1 MIDFLTSLV
10 TLGLGYDS
18 LNTARSALSSLG
30 LTFEG
35 FRVGCHP
42 LVVRYMK
49 GAFNL
54 NPPKPRYSCIWD
66 VTLVL
71 TALRGMA
78 PVDQLSLRDLTLK
91 VTMLMALVQAAR
103 VQSLHMLSKDGYKR
117 TEDRFIFMLNGSI
130 KQNRPG
136 YRVGSLEF
144 KAYPPDERLCVYVG
158 LNEYL
163 VRTRDLRIGTGGG
176 SLLLLSYVKPHGHVT
191 RDTISR
197 WIRTVLDMAGID
209 STVYGG
215 GSVRAAAV
223 SKARANAVPLAT
235 IMGKAG
241 WTREGTFARFYNKEI
256 VAAVDGFQIGVLGD
270 G

>member
-1 MIDFLTSLV
+1 
-10 TLGLGYDS
+10 
-18 LNTARSALSSLG
+18 
-30 LTFEG
+30 
-35 FRVGCHP
+35 
-42 LVVRYMK
+42 MK

-66 VTLVL
+66 VSLVL
-71 TALRGMA
+71 TTLRGMA
-78 PVDQLSLRDLTLK
+78 PVEQLSLRDLTLK

-103 VQSLHMLSKDGYKR
+103 VQSLHMLSMDGYKR

-144 KAYPPDERLCVYVG
+144 RAYPPDERLCVYVG
-158 LNEYL
+158 LTEYL
-163 VRTRDLRIGTGGG
+163 VRTRDLRIGNGDG
-176 SLLLLSYVKPHGHVT
+176 SLLLSYVKPHGHVT

-209 STVYGG
+209 SKVYGG
-215 GSVRAAAV
+215 GSVRAASV
-223 SKARANAVPLAT
+223 SKARANAVPVPT
-235 IMGKAG
+235 IMEKAG
-241 WTREGTFARFYNKEI
+241 WSREGTFARFYDKEI
-256 VAAVDGFQIGVLGD
+256 VAAEDGFQIGVLGD